1 MSVYENV
8 ILEKT
13 LQLFKLGEP
22 LQLFKA
28 DCLKC

>member
-8 ILEKT
+8 ILEKI

-22 LQLFKA
+22 LQLFKV
-28 DCLKC
+28 DWLKC